1 MGKVSNCRT
10 ANAVQS
16 EQYRIQDW
24 YSYPWDCVLRY
35 NDIVVANMI
44 SNIAIDAANNDKI
57 GYSQPKRWTFWE
69 QLQKVNYNPSLIN
82 EECKA
87 DCSSSTFAIVKA
99 VGNLKKIKELKNLKI
114 NTTATTHYMKE
125 KFRDAGFEVLTDSK
139 YLNSDKYLIKGDILL
154 NIQNHTCIYVGDAK
168 HAPDGSLLENVK
180 FSVTINKPIES
191 TSVNILLV
199 QNNKDK
205 SGEETSGSF
214 VLNGYRST
222 VYIATENVN
231 NKTEN
236 KNNKNN
242 SNKDN
247 KIKEY
252 EPYIYDGAN
261 WQKYVITIMQE
272 KEDKNKKEER
282 FRYIYNKI
290 ENNQG
295 G

>member
-10 ANAVQS
+10 AHDVQS

-24 YSYPWDCVLRY
+24 YNYPWDCVLRY
-35 NDIVVANMI
+35 NNAGVANMI

-57 GYSQPKRWTFWE
+57 GYSQDKRYTFWE
-69 QLQKVNYNPSLIN
+69 QLQKVNYDASLIDN
-82 EECKA
+82 ECKA
-87 DCSSSTFAIVKA
+87 DCSSSTCAIVKA
-99 VGNLKKIKELKNLKI
+99 VGTLKKIKELKAI
-114 NTTATTHYMKE
+114 PITTTYYMKD
-125 KFRDAGFEVLTDSK
+125 KFRYAGFEVLTDSK
-139 YLNSDKYLIKGDILL
+139 YLTSDKHLIKGDILL
-154 NIQNHTCIYVGDAK
+154 NINYHTCIYVGDAK
-168 HAPDGSLLENVK
+168 HAPDSSLLENVK
-180 FSVTINKPIES
+180 FSITIDKPIES
-191 TSVNILLV
+191 TNVNILLV

-205 SGEETSGSF
+205 SGEQASGSF
-214 VLNGYRST
+214 LLNGYRST

-236 KNNKNN
+236 RNNKNN
-242 SNKDN
+242 SNKDD

-252 EPYIYDGAN
+252 EPYIYDGAK

-272 KEDKNKKEER
+272 KEDKKKEER